1 MEINKRGMTI
11 DLGYPLSEADM
22 EDLFVDLFPELKNR
36 CVEWLKDIKNVRPMM
51 LAGQIGTGK
60 TTLINQVF
68 LESGIKPDVQ
78 LSFDKDDFHVSIG
91 GFLGYVFF
99 QTLKT
104 LHSLKIDVRKWGDDL
119 SKATGVSLDETIAA
133 FFFQESGAQASRM
146 RKIVLNLLEE
156 QEDAYKVQL
165 AEMLDM
171 LSDTLGRPPLIFCE
185 GIDKY
190 PFSGGDVRLLSPTLS
205 ALSKSP
211 GKLMYELNLLY
222 TINLD
227 FEWQRQDSL
236 MAILTSSDEDKIR
249 ELLSMRT
256 GIYSSYRESIFPI
269 LAKLSGGNPRQAV
282 RLQAEFEHAYEKLK
296 DPKDKAI
303 SYACDRVRN
312 DFLRSGT
319 VGFSL
324 EHLKTVKR
332 DGFFVPS
339 EETPL
344 YWNWIL
350 TTAEPSIG
358 RIPVKINPL
367 LLPGL
372 EAFEALTPAED
383 PEVEKLRL
391 WAQEHDTS
399 PFGLTIPA
407 EITSEDDVDEV
418 IKSDSIEL
426 KEKIKYKQ
434 LSFFIDEM
442 NKSGLMEPAL
452 SLEKVF
458 NALAS
463 FFLNQRFHS
472 LYLILYTD
480 LEVARLASDYICGKA
495 SILAEKWFAD
505 GVVDKDVS
513 SFNKYTELLERHD
526 GLSLFYDESLEPDDV
541 KWCEIKRDQ
550 LIGKRIIFWA
560 KKDKG
565 ISFLNVWPHLRQFI
579 RVFELEK
586 EIWKDISQEDIEED
600 LKLLEEATIPDENK
614 KEVKG
619 KLENVLLS
627 LKKGLE
633 NNA

>member
-1 MEINKRGMTI
+1 MPINKRGMTI
-11 DLGYPLSEADM
+11 DLGYPLSESDM

-36 CVEWLKDIKNVRPMM
+36 CVEWLKDITNVRPMM

-133 FFFQESGAQASRM
+133 FFFQEPGAQASIM
-146 RKIVLNLLEE
+146 RKIALNIFED
-156 QEDAYKVQL
+156 QEDDYKAKL
-165 AEMLDM
+165 AEMLET
-171 LSDTLGRPPLIFCE
+171 LSDTIGRPPLIFCE

-190 PFSGGDVRLLSPTLS
+190 PFSGGDIRLLSPTLS
-205 ALSKSP
+205 LLSKSM
-211 GKLMYELNLLY
+211 GKLLYELNLLY
-222 TINLD
+222 IVNLD
-227 FEWQRQDSL
+227 FEWQRQDAS
-236 MAILTSSDEDKIR
+236 MAILTSSGETKIM
-249 ELLSMRT
+249 ELLLGRT
-256 GIYSSYRESIFPI
+256 GIYSNYRVSIFPI

-282 RLQAEFEHAYEKLK
+282 RLQTEFEYAYEKLK
-296 DPKDKAI
+296 NPKDEAI
-303 SYACDRVRN
+303 SYACDRVRS
-312 DFLRSGT
+312 DFLKSGM

-339 EETPL
+339 EESPL
-344 YWNWIL
+344 YWNWIQV
-350 TTAEPSIG
+350 TAEPAAG
-358 RIPVKINPL
+358 KMPVKINPL
-367 LLPGL
+367 LLPAL
-372 EAFEALTPAED
+372 ETFASLTPED
-383 PEVEKLRL
+383 PEIKRLKL
-391 WAQEHDTS
+391 WAQEHNTS
-399 PFGLTIPA
+399 PTGVTIPA
-407 EITSEDDVDEV
+407 EMKFEA
-418 IKSDSIEL
+418 
-426 KEKIKYKQ
+426 
-434 LSFFIDEM
+434 FIDEM

-463 FFLNQRFHS
+463 FFLNQRFNS
-472 LYLILYTD
+472 LYLILYHD

-495 SILAEKWFAD
+495 LILAEKWFVD
-505 GVVDKDVS
+505 GVVDQNVT
-513 SFNKYTELLERHD
+513 SFNQFSELLENHD

-541 KWCEIKRDQ
+541 IWCEIKRDQ

-560 KKDKG
+560 RKDKG
-565 ISFLNVWPHLRQFI
+565 LSYLNVWPHLRQFI

-586 EIWKDISQEDIEED
+586 EIWRDISPGDIEED

-614 KEVKG
+614 KEIKE
-619 KLENVLLS
+619 KLERVLLL
-627 LKKGLE
+627 LKKGAE
-633 NNA
+633 QDA